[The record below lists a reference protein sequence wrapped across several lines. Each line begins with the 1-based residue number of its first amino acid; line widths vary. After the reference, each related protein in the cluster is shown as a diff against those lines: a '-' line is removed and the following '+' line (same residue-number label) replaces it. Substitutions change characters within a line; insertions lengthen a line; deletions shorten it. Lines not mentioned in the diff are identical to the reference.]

1 MRRTSLLL
9 LAILA
14 IGTAARGEDY
24 DYIVLSQ
31 AVSASCISEH
41 LEDPPPGYT
50 IQKNVVTGR
59 YRWARI
65 KSGSIKFSD
74 PRGSAEIAIN
84 EAWQCYEQIEEAEAE
99 SKNENWKE
107 VE

>member
-9 LAILA
+9 LAMLA
-14 IGTAARGEDY
+14 IGTAA
-24 DYIVLSQ
+24 
-31 AVSASCISEH
+31 SADVYPLLGQSATLPCISEH
-41 LEDPPPGYT
+41 HEYPPPGYT

-107 VE
+107 VSP